1 MVGKELRDFDRKRVA
16 QNIADKGVIG
26 KILADKELGGIL
38 NTRDWARGSVPG

>member
-1 MVGKELRDFDRKRVA
+1 MVCKELRDFDRKRVA

-38 NTRDWARGSVPG
+38 RLCTLIPFCI